1 MASDPP
7 KETEFVYSLKDNLTA
22 NPFAAKEDE
31 VDDST
36 DAGVIVKS
44 QPPATRWELWGYYLY
59 YNGNNGFTMF
69 SYMSNIMQSLAFR
82 GGFVDPSQPDIKGC
96 PDANGPCYINW
107 GNGSVPVQSMM
118 LYLQAISFSIQF
130 FLFTTFGSLADYG
143 RWNRYILLVSSI
155 IAIACQILPIVL
167 VNDDGSHWNVMLAFN
182 IIGLI
187 SYGTTLVFY
196 GAAFPTLSDNLPVV
210 RVARADPNLT
220 KNEKMAVVE
229 RWRNHV
235 SAISTTF
242 SNIGFLIVTGVLSG
256 ASYHPWSNYEF
267 GPDEEHIFGN
277 TPLFNYVG
285 TVFCGGFFLINALPY
300 FIAQPKGR
308 KGPDLP
314 QGESHFFIGWKSV
327 ILAIKEARKF
337 KYLFLYIFSYFL
349 FSDAV
354 STTNSMVGII
364 QGNLTTFGG
373 RQITILNLASA
384 VSSIVGCLLFLFIS
398 KKFGVRTKVNL
409 IIIVILS
416 GVVSVWGCF
425 GIGLDNFG
433 FKNVWELW
441 AFYVW
446 SGLFTAP
453 IWAWQNTF
461 LAELVPKGKENLF
474 FGLFGVVNKGSAWI
488 GPIIIGAITE
498 KTSNIYIGWAVIL
511 AFFVLGLVFLYFV
524 DVQKAKLDIENY
536 YREVEQEELA
546 NALKAQSNAE
556 KLDKLDLEDVKH
568 EKVLLEERS

>member
-1 MASDPP
+1 
-7 KETEFVYSLKDNLTA
+7 
-22 NPFAAKEDE
+22 
-31 VDDST
+31 
-36 DAGVIVKS
+36 
-44 QPPATRWELWGYYLY
+44 
-59 YNGNNGFTMF
+59 MF

-82 GGFVDPSQPDIKGC
+82 GGFVDPSRPDIKGC
-96 PDANGPCYINW
+96 PEANGPCYINW
-107 GNGSVPVQSMM
+107 GNSSIPVQSMM

-130 FLFTTFGSLADYG
+130 FLFTSFGSLADYG
-143 RWNRYILLVSSI
+143 RWNRYILLTSSI

-210 RVARADPNLT
+210 RVARADPNLN
-220 KNEKMAVVE
+220 KSEKMAVVE

-242 SNIGFLIVTGVLSG
+242 SNIGFLVVTGVLSG

-285 TVFCGGFFLINALPY
+285 TVFCGGYFLINALPY

-314 QGESHFFIGWKSV
+314 QGENHFFIGWKNV

-409 IIIVILS
+409 IIIVVLS

-461 LAELVPKGKENLF
+461 LAELIPKGKENLF

-488 GPIIIGAITE
+488 GPVIIGAITE
-498 KTSNIYIGWAVIL
+498 KTSNIYTGWAVIL
-511 AFFVLGLVFLYFV
+511 TFFVLGLIVLYFV

-546 NALKAQSNAE
+546 NALKAQSKADN
-556 KLDKLDLEDVKH
+556 LDKLDLEDVKH
-568 EKVLLEERS
+568 EKVLLEEHS